1 MKKILL
7 LLIFICSFGFADI
20 GGFDD
25 LKWGA
30 SKEEAKNYLIK
41 TFNLEEDDIFETTYS
56 YTKKDGTLNKITY
69 LRIIMGKTSFSG
81 ITLRNLSL
89 NFNKHGEFETW
100 TAQTYSIS
108 DTKKTKNRLKNE
120 FNLIEKINEEKIE
133 YLRLQSSEES
143 FSIHFLPDKI
153 EFYCTSDYYSFRNL
167 E

>member
-30 SKEEAKNYLIK
+30 SKEKAKNYLIK
-41 TFNLEEDDIFETTYS
+41 TFNLEENEIFETTYS
-56 YTKKDGTLNKITY
+56 YTKKDGTLNKTIS

-89 NFNKHGEFETW
+89 NFNKYGEFETW

-108 DTKKTKNRLKNE
+108 DTKKIKDKLK
-120 FNLIEKINEEKIE
+120 K
-133 YLRLQSSEES
+133 
-143 FSIHFLPDKI
+143 
-153 EFYCTSDYYSFRNL
+153 EFYLIKN
-167 E
+167 